1 MILGKIVGKS
11 STKQFT
17 FHVDG
22 DAKKFEYVQVM
33 HSSGIFVLAQIEEIE
48 KDPEKTLAFCNIIGY
63 RDETKDLQRLTY
75 PLDPGVE
82 VLHADDDFIRDV
94 LCLEKKKNAAYIG
107 FLDGRDKLKVFLD
120 LDTVLT
126 KHVSVLAKSG
136 SGKSYCTGVLLEE
149 LLLKKV
155 PIVVIDPHGEY
166 SSLKYPNPKDKER
179 MIQFGTTPKGFLQQ
193 ILEFSP
199 NMEVNTEAKPLTL
212 NSRGISSEELVH
224 LLPTKLSSSQLGTI
238 YAALKNLGGR
248 VDFDDLLFELEA
260 TEESSSK
267 WTLIHL
273 FQYVKNLH
281 IFSDSPT
288 RMNELVQPGKMSIIN
303 LKGVEQEVQEIVVY
317 KLVHDL
323 FLERKKN
330 MVPPFFLVIEEC
342 HNFVPER
349 NFGEAKSSAIIRQV
363 AAEGRK
369 FGLGLCLITQRPSR
383 VEKSA
388 LSQTSTQIILKVT
401 NPNDVKAISSSVE
414 GITWN
419 TEKEIQHIPIG
430 TALVTGVVDL
440 PLLVAIRPR
449 MSKHGGEAISAFLD
463 DDEMTE
469 EPKEDVAYGD
479 VLPIVK
485 QPFSIEDIRVMHGAQ
500 VQVTHE
506 AVPCALLLCTKNEE
520 EFRLLVDLVT
530 LNVIENSEDASGQS
544 LLDLKLQDINQKQEK
559 ILALAVTLGAFT
571 PGDLFGKS
579 GLTFSEFY
587 DAVQTLERKGYLMKE
602 GNGYTLS
609 SSMRFLATLDTK
621 RFYQPLTYT
630 KTNATLLLAKYPMT
644 VVRDFLNKF
653 IEVKDVKDCYLE
665 KYTVA

>member
-1 MILGKIVGKS
+1 
-11 STKQFT
+11 
-17 FHVDG
+17 
-22 DAKKFEYVQVM
+22 
-33 HSSGIFVLAQIEEIE
+33 
-48 KDPEKTLAFCNIIGY
+48 
-63 RDETKDLQRLTY
+63 
-75 PLDPGVE
+75 
-82 VLHADDDFIRDV
+82 
-94 LCLEKKKNAAYIG
+94 
-107 FLDGRDKLKVFLD
+107 
-120 LDTVLT
+120 
-126 KHVSVLAKSG
+126 
-136 SGKSYCTGVLLEE
+136 
-149 LLLKKV
+149 
-155 PIVVIDPHGEY
+155 
-166 SSLKYPNPKDKER
+166 
-179 MIQFGTTPKGFLQQ
+179 
-193 ILEFSP
+193 
-199 NMEVNTEAKPLTL
+199 
-212 NSRGISSEELVH
+212 
-224 LLPTKLSSSQLGTI
+224 
-238 YAALKNLGGR
+238 
-248 VDFDDLLFELEA
+248 
-260 TEESSSK
+260 
-267 WTLIHL
+267 
-273 FQYVKNLH
+273 
-281 IFSDSPT
+281 
-288 RMNELVQPGKMSIIN
+288 
-303 LKGVEQEVQEIVVY
+303 
-317 KLVHDL
+317 
-323 FLERKKN
+323 
-330 MVPPFFLVIEEC
+330 
-342 HNFVPER
+342 
-349 NFGEAKSSAIIRQV
+349 
-363 AAEGRK
+363 
-369 FGLGLCLITQRPSR
+369 
-383 VEKSA
+383 
-388 LSQTSTQIILKVT
+388 
-401 NPNDVKAISSSVE
+401 
-414 GITWN
+414 
-419 TEKEIQHIPIG
+419 IQHIPIG